1 VGKAARPTKG
11 IKSGK
16 PSQNG
21 KEELRKAQN
30 QHPLNQLL
38 LTLSMQALSLR

>member
-11 IKSGK
+11 IKIGK

-30 QHPLNQLL
+30 QHPLESTPPNPLNASS
-38 LTLSMQALSLR
+38 LS